1 VLLAVAIAIVFLAA
15 IVRGYSGF
23 GFSLLAITALSL
35 LYAPAMVIPS
45 VFMLEIAASIHLLPG
60 LWRDIHWRSLIPLII
75 GTGIGTPIGLMF
87 LTSVPAAPMQIAL
100 GLFVFAAACLLWIGF
115 ALKTMPGNIASTTA
129 GLAAGVANGAFG
141 IGGPPVILF
150 YFASPAGNIVGRATL
165 VVYFLLTDAIGL
177 TFLARENLVTADSLF
192 RTLTFLPALLA
203 GVWFGARSFK
213 NADPVIFRKW
223 VLALLG
229 LLTVITVA
237 NGVYALSAGQ

>member
-1 VLLAVAIAIVFLAA
+1 MLLAAAIIIVFLAA

-35 LYAPAMVIPS
+35 IYSPAEIIPS
-45 VFMLEIAASIHLLPG
+45 IFLLEIAASIHLLPG
-60 LWRDIHWRSLIPLII
+60 LWRDIHWRSLIPLVI

-100 GLFVFAAACLLWIGF
+100 GLFVIAVTCLLWIGF
-115 ALKTMPGNIASTTA
+115 VLKTMPGNIVSTTA

-141 IGGPPVILF
+141 IGSPPVILF

-165 VVYFLLTDAIGL
+165 VAYFLLTDAIGL
-177 TFLARENLVTADSLF
+177 AFLARENLVTTDSLF

-203 GVWFGARSFK
+203 GVWLGARSFR
-213 NADPVIFRKW
+213 NAHPVVFRKW

-229 LLTVITVA
+229 FLAAITSVK
-237 NGVYALSAGQ
+237 GVYALSGG

>member
-1 VLLAVAIAIVFLAA
+1 MLLAAAIAVVFLAA

-35 LYAPAMVIPS
+35 LYKPATIIPS
-45 VFMLEIAASIHLLPG
+45 IFLLEIAASIHLLPG
-60 LWRDIHWRSLIPLII
+60 LWRDIHWRSLIPLVI
-75 GTGIGTPIGLMF
+75 GTGIGTPIGLTF
-87 LTSVPAAPMQIAL
+87 LTTIPAAPMQIAL
-100 GLFVFAAACLLWIGF
+100 GLFVFAATCLLWIGF
-115 ALKTMPGNIASTTA
+115 ALKTMPGNTASTGA

-165 VVYFLLTDAIGL
+165 VAYFLLTDAIGL
-177 TFLARENLVTADSLF
+177 IFLAHENLVTADSLF
-192 RTLTFLPALLA
+192 RTLTFLPALLV

-213 NADPVIFRKW
+213 NAGPVIFRKW

-229 LLTVITVA
+229 LLAVITVT
-237 NGVYALSAGQ
+237 NGVYALSVGQ